1 MCEDEEVNKQ
11 LGRCIQMLGCGNETL
26 EYIRDV
32 TYEEER
38 CKPEGLK
45 YNRDAFNAGVQ
56 AAGGNLG
63 LTEEEK
69 EADKKEEEESAAGK
83 SAVGLGVMAS
93 AAVLALAVVL

>member
-11 LGRCIQMLGCGNETL
+11 LGRCIQMQECGNETL

-45 YNRDAFNAGVQ
+45 YNKDAFNAGAQ
-56 AAGGNLG
+56 AAGGDLG
-63 LTEEEK
+63 KTE
-69 EADKKEEEESAAGK
+69 DQKEEEEGAAGK
-83 SAVGLGVMAS
+83 SAVGLGVMAG
-93 AAVLALAVVL
+93 AAVLVLAVVF